1 MFKTYIVTD
10 DINAEKARQVLGG
23 YSEVRYYP
31 SSKEDEIIKNCS
43 DADAIISLY
52 EPITAEV
59 MDAIP
64 NLKFISIESIGF
76 NTVDINHAKTKG
88 IRVSNNPNYCV
99 EEVADHTAAL
109 ILTLARKLLL
119 YNKSVQERKV
129 WEYDAAGQDIYRLS
143 SRTIGLV
150 GFGSISRKVAQRL
163 KAFGCSIM
171 AYDPFISQDIG
182 DKYGVDM
189 VQIDEILSKCDVI
202 STHMPL
208 NGNTANFFNWDV
220 FVRMKK
226 KPIFIN
232 CARGG
237 VVDEQALLDA
247 LDAGLIS
254 AAGLDVLES
263 ETPDLENCGFLGREN
278 VILTPHAAF
287 YSQQSMEEAQT
298 LTVMHVKYFIT
309 GQYDKIP
316 LVVK

>member
-1 MFKTYIVTD
+1 MFKTYIITD
-10 DINAEKARQVLGG
+10 DINAEIAKQALDE
-23 YSEVRYYP
+23 YSEVIYCP
-31 SSKEDEIIKNCS
+31 SSTEDEIIRNCS

-52 EPITAEV
+52 EPMTAQV

-64 NLKFISIESIGF
+64 NLKFISVASIGF
-76 NTVDINHAKTKG
+76 NTVDVNHARIKG
-88 IRVSNNPNYCV
+88 IKVSNNPNYCV
-99 EEVADHTAAL
+99 EEVADHTTAL
-109 ILTLARKLLL
+109 ILTLARKLFQ
-119 YNKSVQERKV
+119 YNKSVQEHKI
-129 WEYDAAGQDIYRLS
+129 WKYDAAGQDIYRLS

-163 KAFGCSIM
+163 KAFGCTIM
-171 AYDPFISQDIG
+171 AYDPFVPQDIG
-182 DKYGVDM
+182 NKYGVDI
-189 VQIDEILSKCDVI
+189 VSIDEILSKCDVI

-208 NGNTANFFNWDV
+208 NNDTANFFNRDV
-220 FVRMKK
+220 FERMKK

-247 LDAGLIS
+247 LDAGILS

-263 ETPDLENCGFLGREN
+263 ENPDLENCSFLGREN

-298 LTVMHVKYFIT
+298 LTVLHVKYFIL
-309 GQYDKIP
+309 GQYNKIP